1 MFRVS
6 YRPLLL
12 IVDLF
17 VVWGVVCGKLC
28 VVGDIDGRSF
38 VVWDFLRSLVNNDSR
53 DNHKALILGY

>member
-6 YRPLLL
+6 YRPPLS

-17 VVWGVVCGKLC
+17 VVWDVVWGKLC

-38 VVWDFLRSLVNNDSR
+38 VVGDVVGR
-53 DNHKALILGY
+53 Y